1 VNVRQKDRQPVR
13 ILPAGPIRG
22 QFLITDTALAAG
34 ERLLPTYRGP
44 DGDHEG
50 VVFLAGFETQG
61 ATVFTGV
68 VAPQADHGPGRVLSS
83 QEQVLA
89 ASRAARGAGTSIL
102 AQLHSHPGAWTRHSE
117 GDDSMVLMPFE
128 GMLSIV
134 APWYGRFGLRPL
146 DSLGVHQY
154 QDGSWALCDRES
166 VRAAFRI
173 LPTELDLR

>member
-1 VNVRQKDRQPVR
+1 VTQKERQPVR
-13 ILPAGPIRG
+13 TRRTGPIRG
-22 QFLITDTALAAG
+22 RFLITDTALAAG
-34 ERLLPTYRGP
+34 ERLLPTYRGS

-50 VVFLAGFETQG
+50 IVFLAGFETQR

-68 VAPQADHGPGRVLSS
+68 LAPQADHGPGRVLSS
-83 QEQVLA
+83 QEQVLT
-89 ASRAARGAGTSIL
+89 ASRAARSAGMSIL

-117 GDDSMVLMPFE
+117 GDDSMVFMPFE

-154 QDGSWALCDRES
+154 QEGSWVLCDRES
-166 VRAAFRI
+166 VRAAFRM